1 MSSYICLD
9 TSVLIKVLVQEEDS
23 DKATLLLQRIIDRG
37 QLIVLPAFA
46 WAEIGTV
53 LRKKRKKGELA
64 VQEAD
69 DLWLEFRRF
78 PGIEYLN
85 DDSIMDL
92 AWKIGRHLDMPTLY
106 DAAFLAVAE
115 EVGRRTGE
123 VCEFWTADE
132 KLVNLLNGR
141 RKYVRFLKKTCF
153 QGGLPQSLL

>member
-1 MSSYICLD
+1 MSNYLCLD
-9 TSVLIKVLVQEEDS
+9 TSVLIKVLIQEEDS
-23 DKATLLLQRIIDRG
+23 DKATVLLQRIIDQG

-53 LRKKRKKGELA
+53 LRKKRRREELA

-92 AWKIGRHLDMPTLY
+92 AWKISRHFDMPTLY

-115 EVGRRTGE
+115 V
-123 VCEFWTADE
+123 V
-132 KLVNLLNGR
+132 
-141 RKYVRFLKKTCF
+141 
-153 QGGLPQSLL
+153 

>member
-23 DKATLLLQRIIDRG
+23 DKATVLLQRIIDQG

-78 PGIEYLN
+78 PGVEYLN
-85 DDSIMDL
+85 DDSVMDL

-115 EVGRRTGE
+115 EVERRTGE
-123 VCEFWTADE
+123 ICEFWTADE

-141 RKYVRFLKKTCF
+141 RRYVRFLKEIDE
-153 QGGLPQSLL
+153 GA